1 MKVQDIMTPNP
12 VTLTPSDSLRDAKH
26 LADERGL
33 RRFPVVSGGKLTGIL
48 TDRDMREAGL
58 STAVVHERRYSEY
71 VMERV
76 LVGGIMSHEPV
87 TVSPEAPVEEAARLI
102 LEHKIGG
109 LPVVRGEELVGIITE
124 TDILRAFITLQSK
137 P

>member
-1 MKVQDIMTPNP
+1 MKVQEIMTPNP
-12 VTLTPSDSLRDAKH
+12 VTLTPGNTLRDAKH

-48 TDRDMREAGL
+48 TDRDLREAGL
-58 STAVVHERRYSEY
+58 STAVVHERRYSDY
-71 VMERV
+71 IMERI
-76 LVGGIMSHEPV
+76 LVGGIMSHELV

-109 LPVVRGEELVGIITE
+109 LPVVQGEELVGIITE
-124 TDILRAFITLQSK
+124 TDILRAFIDLLQK
-137 P
+137 M